1 MTIRS
6 QYLLIAHAAHL
17 LVRLRVNIRVR
28 SKNMIA
34 DVLLDRLFQK
44 QLANAVTEHTK
55 DRFKRLAED
64 LRQKITC
71 VFALQIAAVE
81 QNCLFNELVLRAA
94 PITFVVFLH
103 PLPNCIFHPD
113 CVAASFFCFHGQNLP
128 KS

>member
-55 DRFKRLAED
+55 DRFERFSED
-64 LRQKITC
+64 LRQEVSGI
-71 VFALQIAAVE
+71 FALQIAAV
-81 QNCLFNELVLRAA
+81 
-94 PITFVVFLH
+94 
-103 PLPNCIFHPD
+103 
-113 CVAASFFCFHGQNLP
+113 
-128 KS
+128 K

>member
-55 DRFKRLAED
+55 DRFERFSED
-64 LRQKITC
+64 LRQEVSGI
-71 VFALQIAAVE
+71 FALQIAAVK
-81 QNCLFNELVLRAA
+81 QNCFCNEFVLRAA
-94 PITFVVFLH
+94 SVAFVVFLH
-103 PLPNCIFHPD
+103 PLPNRIFHPD
-113 CVAASFFCFHGQNLP
+113 CVAASFFCFHVQNLP

>member
-55 DRFKRLAED
+55 DRFERFSED
-64 LRQKITC
+64 LRQEVACIFT
-71 VFALQIAAVE
+71 LQIAAIE
-81 QNCLFNELVLRAA
+81 LNCFVNEVILRCAAVQLVVVLHLA
-94 PITFVVFLH
+94 PCCIVQPDGMTAFFL
-103 PLPNCIFHPD
+103 
-113 CVAASFFCFHGQNLP
+113 CFYGVHLLQ
-128 KS
+128 K

>member
-55 DRFKRLAED
+55 DRFERFSED
-64 LRQKITC
+64 LRQEVSGI
-71 VFALQIAAVE
+71 FALQIAAVK
-81 QNCLFNELVLRAA
+81 QNRFCNEFVLRAA
-94 PITFVVFLH
+94 SVAFVVFLH
-103 PLPNCIFHPD
+103 PLPNRIFHPNG
-113 CVAASFFCFHGQNLP
+113 VAASFFCFHGQNLQ
-128 KS
+128 KL